1 MSKIE
6 FIISVLI
13 LACAGIMLVNVFVTP
28 SIMRWF
34 AIMAFSAIFLI
45 SIVLVRTTY
54 KEMMKDIKRQ

>member
-28 SIMRWF
+28 SFMRWF
-34 AIMAFSAIFLI
+34 AITAFSAIFLI
-45 SIVLVRTTY
+45 SIVLVRTTF